1 MNYLVCAINMK
12 YYQHSKKMVPVLS
25 HIIFLT
31 TPKVNSLNLTVNSNT
46 VNINSL

>member
-25 HIIFLT
+25 HI
-31 TPKVNSLNLTVNSNT
+31 NT
-46 VNINSL
+46 VLKHFIKTIET